1 MSYNVDSI
9 EVLKCAAKMAAKD
22 VRRLAKLDLAESNF
36 LEDLAD
42 VEPDADG
49 FVAINPKKFWWSG
62 EGSGSTWGD
71 AFIAKIA
78 PKIVGTLEAVV
89 TWEGGDSFT
98 GLRIRNGKVT
108 EPKVIMALAEE
119 EP

>member
-9 EVLKCAAKMAAKD
+9 EVLKCDAKMAAKD

-36 LEDLAD
+36 LEDLLVA
-42 VEPDADG
+42 EPDADG
-49 FVAINPKKFWWSG
+49 FVAIDPRKFWWSG
-62 EGSGSTWGD
+62 EGSGSAYAD
-71 AFIAKIA
+71 IFIKKIA
-78 PKIVGTLEAVV
+78 PKIIGTLEAVV

-119 EP
+119 E